1 MNQSKMLK
9 RLLLVLALVVGMAFA
24 SIAAAQE
31 ATTEAPVAEG
41 GAAEGGGEGEAVAEG
56 EEAAVNPLTP
66 LGINT
71 GFLIAQIVNFLALFG
86 LLTFVIWRPLV
97 NMLDSRAA
105 KIQKGL
111 EDAAAAANARRN
123 AEVEAEKIRNE
134 ARADVQRMIEEAR
147 QRADEVGK
155 NVEAEARTEAEK
167 IRADSRGAA
176 TVERDRQLGELRSQ
190 VAAIAIA
197 AAQRLIGEN
206 LDQQRQQVL
215 INDFFAKVPAD
226 ARALSGSVTVI
237 SAMPLSDEEKARVQ
251 AETGAT
257 DVNYTVDP
265 AILGGLI
272 IQAQDRV
279 VDGSIRNNLNAM
291 AGRLR

>member
-1 MNQSKMLK
+1 MNKSLILK
-9 RLLLVLALVVGMAFA
+9 RLLLVMVLIAGMAFA
-24 SIAAAQE
+24 SAAFAQE
-31 ATTEAPVAEG
+31 ATTEAPA
-41 GAAEGGGEGEAVAEG
+41 
-56 EEAAVNPLTP
+56 EEAAVEGEGAVAEAEPATNPLTP

-71 GFLIAQIVNFLALFG
+71 GFLFAQILNFLVIFLLVSLF
-86 LLTFVIWRPLV
+86 LWRPMM

-147 QRADEVGK
+147 ARADEVGK
-155 NVEAEARTEAEK
+155 GVETEARSEADK
-167 IRADSRGAA
+167 IRSDARAAA

-215 INDFFAKVPAD
+215 INDFFAKVPAE
-226 ARALSGSVTVI
+226 ARSLSGSITVI
-237 SAMPLSDEEKARVQ
+237 SAMPLTDEEKARVQ
-251 AETGAT
+251 SETGASSIS
-257 DVNYTVDP
+257 YSVDP
-265 AILGGLI
+265 SILGGLI
-272 IQAQDRV
+272 IQGTDRV
-279 VDGSIRNNLNAM
+279 VDGSVRNNLNAM